1 MQKNIKKDE
10 DIKKRL
16 DNQIKAL
23 DDNTKKRI
31 SDITTKLKKMQRDIK
46 EKSAENEELE
56 RKARIL
62 KQNVEARQQIID
74 LKSAAS
80 NDGGNDPSIKFKEIA
95 NQRKMM
101 DVIKQQ
107 EEEIMF
113 LQDELDRLRARTFP
127 SFAHL

>member
-1 MQKNIKKDE
+1 
-10 DIKKRL
+10 
-16 DNQIKAL
+16 
-23 DDNTKKRI
+23 
-31 SDITTKLKKMQRDIK
+31 MQRDIK

-56 RKARIL
+56 RKARVL
-62 KQNVEARQQIID
+62 KGNVEARQQIID

-80 NDGGNDPSIKFKEIA
+80 NDGGNDPTKKFKEIA

-127 SFAHL
+127 SFAHLQNKAEYPDQRWIDTTFCFMFVFNT